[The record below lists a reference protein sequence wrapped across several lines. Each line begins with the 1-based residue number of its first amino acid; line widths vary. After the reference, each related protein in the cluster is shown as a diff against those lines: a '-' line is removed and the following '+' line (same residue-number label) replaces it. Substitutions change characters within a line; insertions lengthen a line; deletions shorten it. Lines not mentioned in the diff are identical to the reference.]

1 MTEIIRT
8 SLVLK
13 GQEEYG
19 FIDSTD
25 EDEICHFFLFKTFM
39 KFTVTIYML
48 QDLPSFFVLT
58 TNLAQNPIW
67 KMFFPL

>member
-25 EDEICHFFLFKTFM
+25 EDEIFATSSSCSRHSHEIHCHS
-39 KFTVTIYML
+39 IY
-48 QDLPSFFVLT
+48 VAR
-58 TNLAQNPIW
+58 LAIIFCLNH
-67 KMFFPL
+67 

>member
-25 EDEICHFFLFKTFM
+25 EDEICHFFLFKT
-39 KFTVTIYML
+39 Y
-48 QDLPSFFVLT
+48 S
-58 TNLAQNPIW
+58 
-67 KMFFPL
+67 